1 MQIGGTNNAAVAGI
15 NLTSAEL
22 GQIVTTATGTIT
34 IGDSNQTGDIT
45 LATATLATTAGA
57 SSVVVQS
64 STGAGQVILDDNSGA
79 ATALNANTG
88 SVSIAAGTGGLVEAA
103 TNTTGTAD
111 IDGSASSVSLTSAGA
126 IGSSSKALQLQS
138 TSLTTNTSVNSS
150 NQYLTALSP
159 VTVSSFN
166 AGAGAINL
174 QGGVFTFAQQDLDR
188 RCERHGRFRSHFP
201 RSTRRSPSPAQTDN
215 GAIDLGNGAVHPSLL
230 FVDQCRQAQLRH
242 RGPGSLAFG
251 ANSGNQ
257 ISVGSGDTLTIAA
270 DLRGC
275 GRTKRQAANR
285 QQRDRD

>member
-1 MQIGGTNNAAVAGI
+1 MEIGGSNNAAVAGI

-22 GQIVTTATGTIT
+22 ARIFTTSSGTIT
-34 IGDSNQTGDIT
+34 IGDTNQTGNIT

-57 SSVVVQS
+57 STVVVQS

-174 QGGVFTFAQQDLDR
+174 QGGVFTLAGASTINALTVDSGATFQINTTLTLAGADR
-188 RCERHGRFRSHFP
+188 QRRHRLGQRHFL
-201 RSTRRSPSPAQTDN
+201 RYSD
-215 GAIDLGNGAVHPSLL
+215 H
-230 FVDQCRQAQLRH
+230 QCRERQLGRH
-242 RGPGSLAFG
+242 WQPHLRRQQRQP
-251 ANSGNQ
+251 NQ
-257 ISVGSGDTLTIAA
+257 RRQRRYVDHRRRLHG
-270 DLRGC
+270 

-285 QQRDRD
+285 RRRDRGQ